1 MEYGVSNMQ
10 ILRIMGILAL
20 VISFLLSAGS
30 VQNAWEDDNDRY
42 FFMYAA
48 LMVCSMGGFIYLV
61 N

>member
-1 MEYGVSNMQ
+1 MLV
-10 ILRIMGILAL
+10 LRIMKFMGIVALA
-20 VISFLLSAGS
+20 ISFLLSAGS
-30 VQNAWEDDNDRY
+30 VQLAWEDNNDKY

>member
-1 MEYGVSNMQ
+1 MEYGVSKMQ
-10 ILRIMGILAL
+10 VLRIMGILAL
-20 VISFLLSAGS
+20 VISFLISAGS

>member
-1 MEYGVSNMQ
+1 MEYGVSKMQ
-10 ILRIMGILAL
+10 VLRIMGTVAL

-30 VQNAWEDDNDRY
+30 VQNAWEDDNDKY
-42 FFMYAA
+42 FLMYAA

>member
-10 ILRIMGILAL
+10 VLRIMGILAL

-48 LMVCSMGGFIYLV
+48 LMVSSFGGIIYLV

>member
-1 MEYGVSNMQ
+1 MQYGVSKMQ

-30 VQNAWEDDNDRY
+30 VQLAWEDDNDKY
-42 FFMYAA
+42 FLMYAA

>member
-1 MEYGVSNMQ
+1 MQ

-20 VISFLLSAGS
+20 AISFLLSAGS
-30 VQNAWEDDNDRY
+30 VQEAWEDNNDKY
-42 FFMYAA
+42 FFMYAL

>member
-1 MEYGVSNMQ
+1 MW
-10 ILRIMGILAL
+10 LLKIMGILAL

-48 LMVCSMGGFIYLV
+48 LMVSSFGGIIYLV